1 MKVDPFLRR
10 DGVGVKEIWVFMVVL
25 VEDDLRVNGVVND
38 SSQNGV
44 NDNLRKRTSHSENTP
59 HTQITLK

>member
-25 VEDDLRVNGVVND
+25 VEDDLRVNGIVNE
-38 SSQNGV
+38 SFQNGV
-44 NDNLRKRTSHSENTP
+44 NDKLRKRTSNSNNKHNT
-59 HTQITLK
+59 H

>member
-1 MKVDPFLRR
+1 MEVDPFLRR
-10 DGVGVKEIWVFMVVL
+10 DGVGVKEIWLFMVVL

-44 NDNLRKRTSHSENTP
+44 NDNLRKRTSHSNNKHNT
-59 HTQITLK
+59 H

>member
-10 DGVGVKEIWVFMVVL
+10 DGVGVKEVWVFMVVL

-44 NDNLRKRTSHSENTP
+44 NDNLRKRTSNSNNKHNT
-59 HTQITLK
+59 H

>member
-44 NDNLRKRTSHSENTP
+44 NDNLRKRTSNSNDKHNT
-59 HTQITLK
+59 H

>member
-44 NDNLRKRTSHSENTP
+44 NDNLRKRTSNPNNKHNT
-59 HTQITLK
+59 H

>member
-44 NDNLRKRTSHSENTP
+44 NDNLRKRTSNSNNKHNT
-59 HTQITLK
+59 H

>member
-10 DGVGVKEIWVFMVVL
+10 DGVGVKEIWVFIVVL
-25 VEDDLRVNGVVND
+25 VEDDLRMNGIVND

-44 NDNLRKRTSHSENTP
+44 NDNLRKRTSNSNNKHNT
-59 HTQITLK
+59 H

>member
-10 DGVGVKEIWVFMVVL
+10 DGVGVKEICVFMVVL

-44 NDNLRKRTSHSENTP
+44 NDNLRKRTSNSNNKHNT
-59 HTQITLK
+59 H

>member
-10 DGVGVKEIWVFMVVL
+10 DGVGVKETWVFMVVL

-44 NDNLRKRTSHSENTP
+44 NDNLRKRTSNSNNKHNT
-59 HTQITLK
+59 H

>member
-44 NDNLRKRTSHSENTP
+44 NGNLRKRTSNSNNKHNT
-59 HTQITLK
+59 H

>member
-1 MKVDPFLRR
+1 MDPFLRR

-25 VEDDLRVNGVVND
+25 VEDYLRVNGVVND

-44 NDNLRKRTSHSENTP
+44 NDNLRKRTSNSNNKHNT
-59 HTQITLK
+59 H

>member
-44 NDNLRKRTSHSENTP
+44 NDSLRKRTSNSNNKHNT
-59 HTQITLK
+59 H

>member
-1 MKVDPFLRR
+1 MDPFLRR

-44 NDNLRKRTSHSENTP
+44 NDNLRKRTSNSNNKHNT
-59 HTQITLK
+59 H

>member
-1 MKVDPFLRR
+1 MDPFLRR
-10 DGVGVKEIWVFMVVL
+10 DGVKEIWVFMVVL

-44 NDNLRKRTSHSENTP
+44 NDNLRKRTSNSNNKHNT
-59 HTQITLK
+59 H